1 MFSNLSLIG
10 LLSAPLQEARGA
22 GISWVVWLIILIIA
36 FIIMAML
43 GGRPK
48 STGAVPEMKAQPVDM
63 KEPEKPAKP
72 EIIVRPAAVKEP
84 GRRVEAAA
92 PAAAPVEVEPDKLTK
107 IEGIGPKISGLLIEH
122 GIKTFA
128 QLADQTVEHLQTI
141 VRDAGIRIADPTT
154 WPEQAKYAADGDWEG
169 LQKLQ
174 DSLKGGRRV

>member
-10 LLSAPLQEARGA
+10 IVSLSVPLQESRGA
-22 GISWVVWLIILIIA
+22 GISWLVWLIILIIA

-48 STGAVPEMKAQPVDM
+48 VESVEPAQPELKAQPVKM
-63 KEPEKPAKP
+63 EEPIKP
-72 EIIVRPAAVKEP
+72 
-84 GRRVEAAA
+84 VESVAPVVAAA
-92 PAAAPVEVEPDKLTK
+92 PAELKPDKLAR

-128 QLADQTVEHLQTI
+128 QLSGTDVEHLQTI

-154 WPEQAKYAADGDWEG
+154 WPEQAQYAAAGDWEG